1 MGTWS
6 QACHTRRMG
15 HRLCA
20 CRRHCETHA
29 EGACASG
36 GRFAEPWASSVS
48 ALFLGRCFLGAVA
61 EDTLYA
67 RMEHAE
73 VLLRPMV
80 LFCRVLLI
88 LDLCLNLAKAET

>member
-1 MGTWS
+1 MAGHFGTWRVWEGTLYGTVVATRGDPSRKSEGCMGTWS

-61 EDTLYA
+61 EDTLY
-67 RMEHAE
+67 
-73 VLLRPMV
+73 
-80 LFCRVLLI
+80 
-88 LDLCLNLAKAET
+88 